1 MIDIRYSMV
10 DISSIISMSMNKH
23 PKTLGEEVTID
34 PLLSLLRTA
43 VGTLSHEK
51 IILVGITDTSLRNTM
66 AVCN

>member
-1 MIDIRYSMV
+1 
-10 DISSIISMSMNKH
+10 MSMNKH